1 MASIA
6 DINLTGSAY
15 VSINLG
21 TGLVTGT
28 PLVIQNKGTDSVRII
43 ISATQPISS
52 DKKGWMLQPGKSVL
66 IENESQEVWARSVNA
81 SRVCPISAQVYS

>member
-15 VSINLG
+15 VSVNLG

-43 ISATQPISS
+43 ISPTQPINS
-52 DKKGWMLQPGKSVL
+52 DKRGWMLQPGKSVL
-66 IENESQEVWARSVNA
+66 IENESEEVWAKSVNA
-81 SRVCPISAQVYS
+81 NQICPISAQVYN